1 MVAAKQVATVSEDR
15 MLDALFDEVRKFAAK
30 VQRGEAQLK
39 NAKVEI
45 KPPDPIGELG
55 SGWDKI
61 KKDKLSLPVMKA

>member
-1 MVAAKQVATVSEDR
+1 MPEER
-15 MLDALFDEVRKFAAK
+15 ILDALFDEVRKFAAK

-39 NAKVEI
+39 NATVEI

-61 KKDKLSLPVMKA
+61 RKDRLSLPVMKG

>member
-1 MVAAKQVATVSEDR
+1 

-39 NAKVEI
+39 NARVEI

-55 SGWDKI
+55 SGWGKI
-61 KKDKLSLPVMKA
+61 KDGVKLQVLK